1 MQERFVRKRKIHRL
15 KEEKKKEMSAERFEK
30 IQEDGNKAEYHNI
43 SNKHNHL
50 NKVKIH
56 ASFMFL

>member
-30 IQEDGNKAEYHNI
+30 IQEDGNKAEHHNI
-43 SNKHNHL
+43 LKTL
-50 NKVKIH
+50 AEAQALKK
-56 ASFMFL
+56 M

>member
-15 KEEKKKEMSAERFEK
+15 KEEEKKEMSAERFEK

-43 SNKHNHL
+43 FKTL
-50 NKVKIH
+50 AEAQTLKK
-56 ASFMFL
+56 M